1 MSWYPLVTRQRH
13 EPPERQYWKD
23 RRAAG
28 QVPLGSDKASLV
40 LMRGLALFD
49 LDNTLADRAAA
60 FRQWSEAF
68 VSEQRL
74 GHSAV
79 AALIEA
85 DDDGQATRPDFFRAV
100 KQRFDLQASIES
112 LTTDYR
118 TRYPYRY
125 YRSEPDTLAGLR
137 RLREVGWK
145 VAVVTNGPPSQEEK
159 IRLTGLEGVVDA
171 WCVSEMVGASK
182 PEPWIFEEAARRCG
196 APLTGWMVGDSPE
209 ADIAGGIA
217 VGLRTVWLTRG
228 RAWRESSYWPDAA
241 VPTIG
246 DAIQIILADRG

>member
-1 MSWYPLVTRQRH
+1 
-13 EPPERQYWKD
+13 
-23 RRAAG
+23 
-28 QVPLGSDKASLV
+28 
-40 LMRGLALFD
+40 MRGLALFD

-60 FRQWSEAF
+60 FRRWSEAF
-68 VSEQRL
+68 ASEQRL
-74 GHSAV
+74 GHSAI

-85 DDDGQATRPDFFRAV
+85 DNDGHVTRTDFFRTV

-118 TRYPYRY
+118 ARYPYRY
-125 YRSEPDTLAGLR
+125 YRCEPDTLAGLR

-182 PEPWIFEEAARRCG
+182 PEPRIFEEAARRCE
-196 APLTGWMVGDSPE
+196 APLKGWMVGDSPE
-209 ADIAGGIA
+209 TDIAGGIA
-217 VGLRTVWLTRG
+217 VGLRTVWLTRS
-228 RAWRESSYWPDAA
+228 RTWRESSYRPEVV

-246 DAIQIILADRG
+246 DAIKMILADRG